1 MDKFLIFVSGEDD
14 MSAYPLKN
22 LLAIDCIGDGAI
34 NFRFKSSVGGG
45 TGAEHDLV
53 ALTITADTE
62 VATTKQLIDKIA
74 AFANNT
80 FSKANF
86 LEVANSVTNEFL
98 VPAISAVAITQD
110 S

>member
-53 ALTITADTE
+53 ACTIASNTE
-62 VATTKQLIDKIA
+62 VAVTKQVIDKIA

-86 LEVANSVTNEFL
+86 LEVANDVTGEYL
-98 VPAISAVAITQD
+98 VSGITAIAITQD
-110 S
+110 T